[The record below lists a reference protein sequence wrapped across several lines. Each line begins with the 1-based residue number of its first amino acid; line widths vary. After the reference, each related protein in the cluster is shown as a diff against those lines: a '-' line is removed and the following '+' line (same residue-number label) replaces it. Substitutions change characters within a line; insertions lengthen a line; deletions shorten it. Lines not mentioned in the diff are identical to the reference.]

1 MTPPRIL
8 HITRNLP
15 PLVGGM
21 ERLNWHIADE
31 LSRHAQVQLI
41 GPSGSASQ
49 RPAAVPV
56 TEVPLRP
63 LPRFLLASAW
73 QAVAVARRFQPH
85 IVLAG
90 SGLTAPAAWLAARAS
105 GARAHVYLHGLDAA
119 VQHPAYRTV
128 WHPAIRRM
136 DGVIANSQPTAE
148 LARNLGVA
156 AEKIR
161 IVHPG
166 VTLPTAPQSPAALQ
180 DFRQRH
186 QLGNKRLLLSV
197 GRLTTRK
204 GLREFVQQ
212 ALPAIV
218 QAAPDTLLVV
228 VGDAPAD
235 SLHASVQTRDSIQ
248 AVADAAGIG
257 QHLRFLGVITDPQEL
272 ACAYE
277 SASLHIFPVRKLPG
291 DPEGFGMVAI
301 EAAAHGLPTVAFATG
316 GIVDA
321 VAEGESGHLVAPG
334 DYPSL
339 AQAAVQILAD
349 DPGAWQPRASAFA
362 AQFAWPTLGKKI
374 LEALSVKSTL

>member
-1 MTPPRIL
+1 MSQLRVL

-31 LSRHAQVQLI
+31 LSRYAQVELI
-41 GPSGSASQ
+41 GPSGAAAQ
-49 RPAAVPV
+49 RPPAVPV
-56 TEVPLRP
+56 TEVGLRP

-73 QAVAVARRFQPH
+73 QAVKVAKRFKPH
-85 IVLAG
+85 VVLAG
-90 SGLTAPAAWLAARAS
+90 SGLTAPAAWLVARAS
-105 GARAHVYLHGLDAA
+105 GARSYAYLHGLDAA
-119 VQHPAYRTV
+119 VQQPVYRAL

-148 LARNLGVA
+148 LARNLGVL

-166 VTLPTAPQSPAALQ
+166 VTLPSAPQSAAALR

-186 QLGNKRLLLSV
+186 QLGSRRLLLSV

-204 GLREFVQQ
+204 GLREFVQN
-212 ALPAIV
+212 ALPTIV
-218 QAAPDTLLVV
+218 KAEPDTLLVI
-228 VGDAPAD
+228 VGDTPAH
-235 SLHASVQTRDSIQ
+235 SLHASVQTRESIQ

-257 QHLRFLGVITDPQEL
+257 QHLRFLGVITDQQEL
-272 ACAYE
+272 VCAYE
-277 SASLHIFPVRKLPG
+277 SASLHIFPVRQLPG

-321 VAEGESGHLVAPG
+321 VAEGQSGLLVAPG
-334 DYPSL
+334 DYPAL
-339 AQAAVQILAD
+339 AQAVLQVLSD
-349 DPGAWQPRASAFA
+349 DPNAWPTRTSAFA
-362 AQFAWPTLGKKI
+362 AQFAWPVMGQKLCHFLKP
-374 LEALSVKSTL
+374 